1 MHLANRSL
9 FIALAF
15 VLWSFRI
22 VERPEA
28 PIDTTPDTDN
38 VVAHMA
44 QFGVDFVPRIEEAR
58 LREVMVM

>member
-9 FIALAF
+9 FIALAL

-28 PIDTTPDTDN
+28 SIDTTPDTDN

-44 QFGVDFVPRIEEAR
+44 QFEVDFVPRIEEAR

>member
-9 FIALAF
+9 FIALALLF
-15 VLWSFRI
+15 WSFRI

-38 VVAHMA
+38 VVAHLA
-44 QFGVDFVPRIEEAR
+44 YFEVDFVPRIEKAR

>member
-9 FIALAF
+9 FIALAL

-28 PIDTTPDTDN
+28 PIDTTPHTDN
-38 VVAHMA
+38 IVAHLA
-44 QFGVDFVPRIEEAR
+44 HFEVDFVPRIEEAR
-58 LREVMVM
+58 LREAMVM